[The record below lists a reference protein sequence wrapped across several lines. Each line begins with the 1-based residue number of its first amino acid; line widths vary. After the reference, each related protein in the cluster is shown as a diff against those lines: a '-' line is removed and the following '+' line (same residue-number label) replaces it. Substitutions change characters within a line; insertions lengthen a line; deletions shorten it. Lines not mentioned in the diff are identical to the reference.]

1 MVLMREK
8 RHVCVGRLFKMARLF
23 TLPTPATISPACPES
38 ARTASLPMDAPL
50 PRARPQRL
58 KRGEVEVKV
67 KPQPSGELA
76 GFFNSLL
83 VQLLGDRVSKKA
95 TLWR

>member
-1 MVLMREK
+1 
-8 RHVCVGRLFKMARLF
+8 MARLLTHP
-23 TLPTPATISPACPES
+23 TLAATTPTRPES
-38 ARTASLPMDAPL
+38 AKTASLPMDAPL

-58 KRGEVEVKV
+58 KRGEVEVKP
-67 KPQPSGELA
+67 KPHPSGELA